1 MTKRRTT
8 NKKLT
13 TAREH
18 RKKYIIRG
26 VVKRGSNPRI
36 QAAGRS
42 VRRVLKAV
50 FFAALLAGLCYG
62 ANEGYRKLFWEN
74 PDYSLKEV
82 RYSTDGSLTRDMA
95 IAVTGFKEGRNIF
108 GYRLDSGR
116 DALKAMPQVEN
127 VEIRRYLPNRIEI
140 VVTERK
146 PVAWVTAHVS
156 DDPAKSERSHLLD
169 ARGLVFKP
177 KRLLPEYEPLPVI
190 GGVEMGDI
198 VPGKPLAKAE
208 IQTALDL
215 LRRTNE
221 SGDFKIL
228 SMDVSKGYCIT
239 VTDQKRAQL
248 TFGLDDVESQLKR
261 LTAVQREVAL
271 VTREV
276 KTVNLMLARNI
287 PVTYV
292 ISPDAEPEPVMEA
305 PIPKPK
311 LIGADPAKGAKPTPA
326 GTKRNDKNKDTP
338 KREGDVV
345 LKKFRAGQV

>member
-18 RKKYIIRG
+18 RRKYIIKG
-26 VVKRGSNPRI
+26 VVKRGVNPRV
-36 QAAGRS
+36 QAVGRTA
-42 VRRVLKAV
+42 RHVLKGL
-50 FFAALLAGLCYG
+50 FLFALLAALCYG
-62 ANEGYRKLFWEN
+62 ANIGYHKLFWEN

-82 RYSTDGSLTRDMA
+82 RYSTDGSLTREMA

-108 GYRLDSGR
+108 VYRLDSGR
-116 DALKAMPQVEN
+116 DALKALPQVES
-127 VEIRRYLPNRIEI
+127 VEVRRYLPNRIEI

-177 KRLLPEYEPLPVI
+177 KRLLPEYDPLPVI

-198 VPGKPLAKAE
+198 VPGKPLARSE
-208 IQTALDL
+208 ILTALEL

-221 SGDFKIL
+221 SGEFKIL

-248 TFGLDDVESQLKR
+248 VFGLDDVESQIRR
-261 LTAVQREVAL
+261 LAVVQREAAL
-271 VTREV
+271 MTQEV
-276 KTVNLMLARNI
+276 KTANLMLARNI
-287 PVTYV
+287 PVTFQT
-292 ISPDAEPEPVMEA
+292 PPEADPEPVQEVSSV
-305 PIPKPK
+305 KPK
-311 LIGADPAKGAKPTPA
+311 LIGTETKKGAKPTTTS
-326 GTKRNDKNKDTP
+326 TKKTEKVKDTP
-338 KREGDVV
+338 KHEGDGV
-345 LKKFRAGQV
+345 LKRFRA

>member
-116 DALKAMPQVEN
+116 AEGDAAGRECRNPPILAEPHRN
-127 VEIRRYLPNRIEI
+127 
-140 VVTERK
+140 
-146 PVAWVTAHVS
+146 
-156 DDPAKSERSHLLD
+156 RSHG
-169 ARGLVFKP
+169 AQA
-177 KRLLPEYEPLPVI
+177 
-190 GGVEMGDI
+190 GGVGD
-198 VPGKPLAKAE
+198 GA
-208 IQTALDL
+208 
-215 LRRTNE
+215 R
-221 SGDFKIL
+221 
-228 SMDVSKGYCIT
+228 
-239 VTDQKRAQL
+239 
-248 TFGLDDVESQLKR
+248 FG
-261 LTAVQREVAL
+261 
-271 VTREV
+271 
-276 KTVNLMLARNI
+276 
-287 PVTYV
+287 
-292 ISPDAEPEPVMEA
+292 
-305 PIPKPK
+305 
-311 LIGADPAKGAKPTPA
+311 
-326 GTKRNDKNKDTP
+326 
-338 KREGDVV
+338 
-345 LKKFRAGQV
+345 

>member
-1 MTKRRTT
+1 MSKRRIS

-18 RKKYIIRG
+18 RKKYIIKG
-26 VVKRGSNPRI
+26 VVKRGTNPRI

-42 VRRVLKAV
+42 AGRLLKVV
-50 FFAALLAGLCYG
+50 FVVALLVGLGIG
-62 ANEGYRKLFWEN
+62 AKEGYRKLFWEN
-74 PDYSLKEV
+74 PDYALKEV
-82 RYSTDGSLTRDMA
+82 RYSTDGSLTREMA

-116 DALKAMPQVEN
+116 DALKALPQVEN

-140 VVTERK
+140 TLTERK
-146 PVAWVTAHVS
+146 PVAWVTARVS

-177 KRLLPEYEPLPVI
+177 KRLLPEYDPLPVI

-198 VPGKPLAKAE
+198 VPGKPIGKAE
-208 IQTALDL
+208 VVTALEL

-239 VTDQKRAQL
+239 ATDQKRAQL
-248 TFGLDDVESQLKR
+248 TFGLDEVESQLKR
-261 LTAVQREVAL
+261 LTIVQREAAL
-271 VTREV
+271 MTQEV

-287 PVTYV
+287 PVTFV
-292 ISPDAEPEPVMEA
+292 TSPDAEPEPVMEA
-305 PIPKPK
+305 PIPKAK
-311 LIGADPAKGAKPTPA
+311 LIGADPAKGAKPAPT

-338 KREGDVV
+338 KSEGDGV
-345 LKKFRAGQV
+345 LKSFRRRQA

>member
-1 MTKRRTT
+1 MSKRRIT

-18 RKKYIIRG
+18 RKKYIIKG
-26 VVKRGSNPRI
+26 VVKRGTNPHI

-42 VRRVLKAV
+42 AGRLLKVLFV
-50 FFAALLAGLCYG
+50 VSLLAGLGIG
-62 ANEGYRKLFWEN
+62 AKEGYRKLFWEN

-82 RYSTDGSLTRDMA
+82 RYTTDGSLTREMA
-95 IAVTGFKEGRNIF
+95 IAVTGFKEGGNIF
-108 GYRLDSGR
+108 SYRLDSGR
-116 DALKAMPQVEN
+116 DALKALPQVES

-140 VVTERK
+140 AVTERK
-146 PVAWVTAHVS
+146 PVAWVTAHIS

-177 KRLLPEYEPLPVI
+177 KRLLPEYDPLPVI

-198 VPGKPLAKAE
+198 VPGKPLAKIE
-208 IQTALDL
+208 IMAALDL

-248 TFGLDDVESQLKR
+248 TFGLDDLESQLKR
-261 LTAVQREVAL
+261 LMAVQREVAL

-292 ISPDAEPEPVMEA
+292 TSPDAEPEPVMEA
-305 PIPKPK
+305 PIPKAK
-311 LIGADPAKGAKPTPA
+311 LIGADPAKGAKPAPT
-326 GTKRNDKNKDTP
+326 GTKKNDKNKDTP
-338 KREGDVV
+338 KSEGDGV
-345 LKKFRAGQV
+345 LKSFRRRQA